1 MKKARIVMQKQLVN
15 QVYPPFIIDEINQL
29 VDIVGEPVSGE
40 DVTADPSLLED
51 VEIVLS
57 SWGAAINSGGP

>member
-57 SWGAAINSGGP
+57 SWGGRN